1 MAILKESPRPR
12 STTPL
17 TKPPGSSTRPGEP
30 RSRDMTRSKMAFHS
44 WKSSTPRKS
53 AKPRNT
59 LVDSG
64 KPWRVNS
71 PIDDEAPLMHANLS
85 AALPARFLILGES
98 AGILDK
104 PPVRRLLARIA
115 WTAVAALAPGR
126 ARGMGRGNHRAIR
139 LRPERRRPG
148 PLPPDVGRVRLDP
161 LVALSAQDDG
171 QTRQG

>member
-1 MAILKESPRPR
+1 
-12 STTPL
+12 
-17 TKPPGSSTRPGEP
+17 
-30 RSRDMTRSKMAFHS
+30 
-44 WKSSTPRKS
+44 
-53 AKPRNT
+53 
-59 LVDSG
+59 
-64 KPWRVNS
+64 
-71 PIDDEAPLMHANLS
+71 MHANLS

-171 QTRQG
+171 QTRQGRFGGIPGEREGTSYCPPRDG